1 MPTYAQEE
9 EQSDEVESLVDIQ
22 AIIEVSNHATKSQLV
37 KKETKENGKRGQGTM
52 SRPNVNDCQIF
63 LGGQTFRC
71 LPRENISELSG
82 AIEKKTKITVEKTF
96 EERILI

>member
-1 MPTYAQEE
+1 
-9 EQSDEVESLVDIQ
+9 
-22 AIIEVSNHATKSQLV
+22 
-37 KKETKENGKRGQGTM
+37 M

-63 LGGQTFRC
+63 LGGQIFRC
-71 LPRENISELSG
+71 LPRENISERSG